1 MAPTAIDS
9 EAPKRVP
16 SSAADAILKAS
27 APLPEGSHEVRGI
40 EFDDFKG
47 KDITVSQLVAG
58 MARMGFQASAVSDAV
73 RIIKGMVGIC
83 SHVVST
89 CRC

>member
-1 MAPTAIDS
+1 MAPATIDS
-9 EAPKRVP
+9 KARKSVP

-27 APLPEGSHEVRGI
+27 APLPEDSHEVRGI

-73 RIIKGMVGIC
+73 RIIKGMVGLC

-89 CRC
+89 SRY

>member
-1 MAPTAIDS
+1 MAPSMIDGKTHKS
-9 EAPKRVP
+9 VP

-27 APLPEGSHEVRGI
+27 APLPEDSYEVRGI

-73 RIIKGMVGIC
+73 RIIKGMVGTRSYMVSIC
-83 SHVVST
+83 K
-89 CRC
+89 C